1 MTQAATAALG
11 VEVVSAAS
19 DKDDNG
25 AATFTKWITDF
36 PNMAGVVGGSVGE
49 GVYSGKV
56 LEFTPG
62 PTTVIAAIYHFGGS
76 KHDFTALMHV
86 ELTGLQAV
94 LSGVII
100 DGWHKGRLV
109 TGEYTQIRCE
119 HDGLTTDCFTGS
131 VRLGHGGD

>member
-1 MTQAATAALG
+1 MNQVATRDLG
-11 VEVVSAAS
+11 VGVASADSA
-19 DKDDNG
+19 KDDTG
-25 AATFTKWITDF
+25 VATFTKWITDF

-76 KHDFTALMHV
+76 RHDFTALMHV
-86 ELTGLQAV
+86 ELTGLQAAI
-94 LSGVII
+94 SGVII

-109 TGEYTQIRCE
+109 TGEYTQITCE